1 MSDINLKELLKKLRN
16 YEIRI
21 RKAVNQQMHGDF
33 HSVFKG
39 SGLEFDDIREYQYGD
54 DVRTID
60 WNVTAKGHGTYIKTF
75 KEEKEQTVFF
85 LLDVSAS
92 QDIGREGMKKIDIA
106 KEILGVLALSAL
118 REQNNVGVFC
128 FSDTKEKYIKPGK
141 GMKFAYELISLVY
154 RLKPLSLKTDIN
166 KALSYVLNLVKRRS
180 VVILISDFIDENYDK
195 NIKALANKHDLVV
208 IQLSDRREAKLPR
221 LGIIPVFDKENKKT
235 IWINTSSSEFR
246 NNITH
251 KFNLNKN
258 LLQDICKKS
267 NSSYLQIF
275 NNEDYV
281 NKLIKLFQVRK

>member
-154 RLKPLSLKTDIN
+154 RLKPQSLKTDIN

>member
-275 NNEDYV
+275 NNEDYL